1 MSTPSC
7 KLCLCGFLLLIASGL
22 ASCAVVST
30 TASVVGTTV
39 STAVS
44 VTGSAVRI
52 GADAASAGVHA
63 VTSSSD
69 DSNGAN

>member
-7 KLCLCGFLLLIASGL
+7 RLCLCAFLLLMASGL
-22 ASCAVVST
+22 SACAIVTT

-44 VTGSAVRI
+44 VTGSAVRM

-69 DSNGAN
+69 DSTGAD

>member
-1 MSTPSC
+1 MSTPSRR
-7 KLCLCGFLLLIASGL
+7 LCLYCFLLVMASGL
-22 ASCAVVST
+22 SGCAVVST